1 MAHLLKKDSTYEDVD
16 FDDLLGKLTE
26 EELEQLG
33 QELIDPDVSDTVR
46 SKLFIYFVVE
56 IRHAILLSQWLDTFF
71 YSDKY
76 IV

>member
-56 IRHAILLSQWLDTFF
+56 IRHVILLSQWLDTFF
-71 YSDKY
+71 LILIS
-76 IV
+76 I